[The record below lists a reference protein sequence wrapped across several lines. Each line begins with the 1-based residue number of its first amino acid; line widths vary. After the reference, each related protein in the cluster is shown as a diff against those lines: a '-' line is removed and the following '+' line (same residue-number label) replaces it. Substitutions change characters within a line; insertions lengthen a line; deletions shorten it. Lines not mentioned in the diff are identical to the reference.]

1 MFMRVAAWASLRVAG
16 FPRGDL
22 VLATALGAVAVAS
35 VLTGNPDEGPV
46 ALTLPVAVVTCA
58 AVAWRTRA
66 PMISVALIVAAGT
79 VQTLAASAPGSLW
92 SLVVYVIVMYSVAA
106 HSREGMA
113 AIAGVVFVAAL
124 FVQERIDN
132 GPDYLFIV
140 LLFGGTWL
148 LGRASRLWRSR
159 VSHAEQHQRDLA
171 RLAVAEE
178 RVRIARELHDS
189 VAHSLSVIAVQSD
202 AAEAALA
209 HDPDRAREPLL
220 AINASARGSL
230 SEIRDM
236 LHLLRDD
243 TGTGYMGAGD
253 TGTDT
258 GAASVGTGDGAHE
271 RWPTPGLGALDSL
284 LTTARQAGL
293 AIESRLGEVGDLPA
307 AVDLA
312 AYRIV
317 QEALTNVAKHAGSVS
332 VTLGIRRSRGS
343 LELEVANS
351 PGVPTARPV
360 GSGLGLLGIRERVA
374 LLGGTLR
381 AGPTNDGGFR
391 LVACL
396 PVKATSP

>member
-1 MFMRVAAWASLRVAG
+1 MFMRVAAWASRRSAG

-22 VLATALGAVAVAS
+22 VLAAALGAVAVAS

-46 ALTLPVAVVTCA
+46 ALTLPVAVVTCV
-58 AVAWRTRA
+58 AVAWRVRG
-66 PMISVALIVAAGT
+66 PVISVALIVAAGT
-79 VQTLAASAPGSLW
+79 VQTVAAAAPGSLW
-92 SLVVYVIVMYSVAA
+92 SLVVYVIVMYSLAA
-106 HSREGMA
+106 HSREGVA
-113 AIAGVVFVAAL
+113 AIAGVGFLAAL
-124 FVQERIDN
+124 FLQERIDN

-148 LGRASRLWRSR
+148 LGRASRLWRTR

-209 HDPDRAREPLL
+209 HDPDRAREPLR

-230 SEIRDM
+230 HEIRDM
-236 LHLLRDD
+236 LQLLR
-243 TGTGYMGAGD
+243 
-253 TGTDT
+253 TDEPNT
-258 GAASVGTGDGAHE
+258 VDPSTVGGEHE
-271 RWPTPGLGALDSL
+271 LRPAPGLGVLDRL
-284 LTTARQAGL
+284 LATASQAGL
-293 AIESRLGEVGDLPA
+293 AIESNVGDVGDLPA
-307 AVDLA
+307 VVDLA

-317 QEALTNVAKHAGSVS
+317 QEALTNVAKHAGSVA
-332 VTLGIRRSRGS
+332 VTVVIRRSPGS
-343 LELEVANS
+343 VELEVTNS
-351 PGVPTARPV
+351 RGVPALSPP

-374 LLGGTLR
+374 LLSGTLQT
-381 AGPTNDGGFR
+381 GTTSDGGFR

-396 PVKATSP
+396 PLEASSA

>member
-1 MFMRVAAWASLRVAG
+1 MFMRVAAWASRRIAG

-22 VLATALGAVAVAS
+22 VLAAALGAVAVAS

-46 ALTLPVAVVTCA
+46 ALTLPVAVVTCV
-58 AVAWRTRA
+58 AVAWRVRG
-66 PMISVALIVAAGT
+66 PVISVALIVAAGT
-79 VQTLAASAPGSLW
+79 VQTVAAAAPGSLW
-92 SLVVYVIVMYSVAA
+92 SLVVYVIVMYSLAA
-106 HSREGMA
+106 HSREGVA
-113 AIAGVVFVAAL
+113 AIAGVGFLAAL
-124 FVQERIDN
+124 FLQERIDN

-148 LGRASRLWRSR
+148 LGRASRLWRTR

-209 HDPDRAREPLL
+209 HDPARAREPLR

-230 SEIRDM
+230 HEIRDM
-236 LHLLRDD
+236 LQLLRTDD
-243 TGTGYMGAGD
+243 LRT
-253 TGTDT
+253 
-258 GAASVGTGDGAHE
+258 VDGEHE
-271 RWPTPGLGALDSL
+271 LRPAPGLGVLDRL
-284 LTTARQAGL
+284 LATATQAGL
-293 AIESRLGEVGDLPA
+293 AIDSNVGDVGDLPA
-307 AVDLA
+307 VVDHA

-317 QEALTNVAKHAGSVS
+317 QEALTNVAKHAGSVP
-332 VTLGIRRSRGS
+332 VTLVIRRSPGS
-343 LELEVANS
+343 VELEVTNS
-351 PGVPTARPV
+351 RGVPAVSLP

-374 LLGGTLR
+374 LLGGTLQT
-381 AGPTNDGGFR
+381 GTTSDGGFR

-396 PVKATSP
+396 PLEANRA

>member
-1 MFMRVAAWASLRVAG
+1 MFMRLAAWASRRSAG

-22 VLATALGAVAVAS
+22 ILAAVLGAVAVAS

-66 PMISVALIVAAGT
+66 PVVSVAFIVAAGT
-79 VQTLAASAPGSLW
+79 VQTIAAAAPGSLW
-92 SLVVYVIVMYSVAA
+92 SLVVYVIVMYSLAA
-106 HSREGMA
+106 HSREGVA
-113 AIAGVVFVAAL
+113 AIAGVGFVAAL
-124 FVQERIDN
+124 FLQERIDN

-148 LGRASRLWRSR
+148 LGRASRLWRTR

-209 HDPDRAREPLL
+209 HDPDRAREPLR

-230 SEIRDM
+230 HEIRDM
-236 LHLLRDD
+236 LHLLRTADVN
-243 TGTGYMGAGD
+243 TVEVRT
-253 TGTDT
+253 
-258 GAASVGTGDGAHE
+258 VDGEHE
-271 RWPTPGLGALDSL
+271 LRPAPGLGALDTL
-284 LTTARQAGL
+284 LATARQSGL
-293 AIESRLGEVGDLPA
+293 AIETDLGDVGDLPA
-307 AVDLA
+307 VVDLA

-317 QEALTNVAKHAGSVS
+317 QEALTNVRKHAGSVS
-332 VTLGIRRSRGS
+332 VTLVIRRSGGS
-343 LELEVANS
+343 VELEVANS
-351 PGVPTARPV
+351 PGVPTIRPV

-374 LLGGTLR
+374 LLGGTLQT
-381 AGPTNDGGFR
+381 GTTGGGGFR
-391 LVACL
+391 LAVCL
-396 PVKATSP
+396 PLESRP

>member
-1 MFMRVAAWASLRVAG
+1 MFMRLAAWASRRSAG

-22 VLATALGAVAVAS
+22 ILAAVLGAVAAAS

-66 PMISVALIVAAGT
+66 PVVSVAFIVAAGT
-79 VQTLAASAPGSLW
+79 VQTIAAAAPGSLW
-92 SLVVYVIVMYSVAA
+92 SLVVYVIVMYSLAA
-106 HSREGMA
+106 HSREGVA
-113 AIAGVVFVAAL
+113 AIAGVGFVAAL
-124 FVQERIDN
+124 FLQERIDN

-148 LGRASRLWRSR
+148 LGRASRLWRTR

-209 HDPDRAREPLL
+209 HDPDRAREPLR

-230 SEIRDM
+230 HEIRDM
-236 LHLLRDD
+236 LHLLRTADVN
-243 TGTGYMGAGD
+243 TVEVRT
-253 TGTDT
+253 
-258 GAASVGTGDGAHE
+258 VDGEHE
-271 RWPTPGLGALDSL
+271 LRPAPGLGALDTL
-284 LTTARQAGL
+284 LATARQSGL
-293 AIESRLGEVGDLPA
+293 AIETDLGDVGDLPA
-307 AVDLA
+307 VVDLA

-317 QEALTNVAKHAGSVS
+317 QEALTNVRKHAGSVS
-332 VTLGIRRSRGS
+332 VTLVIRRSGGS
-343 LELEVANS
+343 VELEVANS
-351 PGVPTARPV
+351 PGVPTIRPV

-374 LLGGTLR
+374 LLGGTLQT
-381 AGPTNDGGFR
+381 GTTGGGGFR
-391 LVACL
+391 LAVCL
-396 PVKATSP
+396 PLESRP